1 MPHTQDPTTPEAST
15 ETVRETLQDY
25 ALITMNPQG
34 EIVQWSD
41 GAEKVFGYKADDIVG
56 RSFAIL
62 FTPEDQEA
70 GRPDTE
76 LSVAAGGKM
85 SEDERWHMRNDG
97 SRIWVTGTVRAL
109 TDENGEVTGF
119 AKLARDITSKKL
131 LDLQRDR
138 QLASEQMAREEAERR
153 WKNLEEISEN
163 IPALIAL
170 LRLPDQ
176 IYIFANR
183 MYREALGNSGLFGL
197 KLRDAHPQLGEDI
210 FATVDAAAESGE
222 PFRASERLLFDR
234 YYDFV
239 LQPMRSEAAQYEGLL
254 VFAVDVSE
262 RVATRHAAEGLTE
275 ALKSERE
282 QLKAEIAE
290 RKRAETLAQKR
301 SELLKEQAA
310 LLNLAH
316 DAIMAVRFDTSI
328 EIWNRGAEETYGWTE
343 REAVGK
349 PVHELLQTTSPIP
362 LEQIRQKVIEE
373 GQWTGELGHT
383 RRNGEKIDVS
393 SRWVLWKSDGKPQ
406 GWLEINRDITERKR
420 MESHLRDTQK
430 MESLGVLA
438 GGIAHDFNN
447 LLTGIMGNVSLALE
461 MLEASSPV
469 RQMLSN
475 SLRASEQAAFL
486 TKQILAYAGKGQLLV
501 QAVDL
506 SRVVHDSLSLV
517 NSSIPRSVHMDLE
530 LSKPL
535 PAVTADATQ
544 LQQVAM
550 NLIFNAA
557 EAIGDGPGKIVVRTS
572 AHEVAPNQESIPSDV
587 GVLHP
592 GLYAV
597 LEVQDTGPGIE
608 PPVRSK
614 IFDPF
619 FTTKF
624 TGRGLGLAAVAGI
637 VRALHGAVSVEST
650 AGGGTTFRVML
661 PAGSPFEVQTKPHEP
676 ILVVDDEEIVRTTAR
691 AMLLSRGYQVL
702 LAEDGQQAL
711 ESFGER
717 KGEIAL
723 VLLDMAMPL
732 MSGEETL
739 RALKSLRPDL
749 PVVVSSGYSEREA
762 IRRFGGLGVAGFLQK
777 PYTVHALLDKVAA
790 VTNRNGG
797 QPPGDSPIAS
807 GDEAPHRSI

>member
-1 MPHTQDPTTPEAST
+1 MPDTQDPTTPEAST

-25 ALITMNPQG
+25 AMITMNRAG

-56 RSFAIL
+56 RSFDIL

-70 GRPDTE
+70 RRPATE
-76 LSVAAGGKM
+76 LSVAAAGKM

-138 QLASEQMAREEAERR
+138 QLAAEQMAREEAERR

-176 IYIFANR
+176 IYVFANR
-183 MYREALGNSGLFGL
+183 MYREAFGNTGLFGL

-222 PFRASERLLFDR
+222 PFRASERLVFDR

-239 LQPMRSEAAQYEGLL
+239 LQPMRSEAGQYEGLL
-254 VFAVDVSE
+254 IFAVDVSE

-275 ALKSERE
+275 ALKSEKE

-290 RKRAETLAQKR
+290 RKRAETLAQQR

-343 REAVGK
+343 SEAVGK
-349 PVHELLQTTSPIP
+349 PVHELLRTTTPVP

-393 SRWVLWKSDGKPQ
+393 SRWVLWKSDGKPH

-420 MESHLRDTQK
+420 MEAHLRDTQK

-447 LLTGIMGNVSLALE
+447 LLTGIMGNISLALE
-461 MLEASSPV
+461 MVEASPPI
-469 RQMLSN
+469 RQMLTS

-486 TKQILAYAGKGQLLV
+486 TRQILAYAGKGQFLV

-506 SRVVHDSLSLV
+506 SNVVRDSLSLV
-517 NSSIPRSVHMDLE
+517 SSSIARSVHMDLE
-530 LSKPL
+530 LAKAL

-544 LQQVAM
+544 LQQVVM

-557 EAIGDGPGKIVVRTS
+557 EAIGDGPGKILVRT
-572 AHEVAPNQESIPSDV
+572 ATQEVAPDHESVPFEV

-597 LEVQDTGPGIE
+597 LEVRDTGMGIE
-608 PPVRSK
+608 PQLRSK

-637 VRALHGAVSVEST
+637 VRALHGAVSVESV
-650 AGGGTTFRVML
+650 AGEGTTFRVML
-661 PAGSPFEVQTKPHEP
+661 PAGSRSEVQPKPHEP

-702 LAEDGQQAL
+702 LAEDGQKAL
-711 ESFGER
+711 EIFGER

-739 RALKSLRPDL
+739 RLLKSLRPDL
-749 PVVVSSGYSEREA
+749 PVIVSSGYSEREA

-777 PYTVHALLDKVAA
+777 PYTVNALLDKVAA
-790 VTNRNGG
+790 VTNRDGG
-797 QPPGDSPIAS
+797 EPQGDSPTAS
-807 GDEAPHRSI
+807 SDDAPHRLI